1 MGLSADGT
9 RFLLYAKTQGVRFT
23 RTATLGR
30 QGLHLTAGELARG
43 LSDFG
48 YDASAAEGILG
59 GAGGFAEPLLKAL
72 GAEEVCS
79 FDASGFE
86 GATHVH
92 DFNRPVGAD
101 LRRRFTA
108 VIDGGTLEHVFDFPT
123 AVANCMEMLEVGGHF
138 LGSSPVNNFAGHGF
152 YQFSPELFFRVF
164 GARNGFRVVRMIV
177 YEGRPA
183 KTWFEVADPA
193 AVGERV
199 AFANSKPATLL
210 VLAEKLAAV
219 ELFSAPPQQSDYA
232 ASWSSEAKGEGAAA
246 VATDDRRADENLFL
260 RAALKLYGY
269 APEPVKNLYR
279 RLPISHRHGAFS
291 NSKYFRRMRVP

>member
-30 QGLHLTAGELARG
+30 QGLHLTADELGKNLR
-43 LSDFG
+43 DFG
-48 YDASAAEGILG
+48 HDASGAEGMLR
-59 GAGGFAEPLLKAL
+59 GAGGFAEPFLETL

-86 GATHVH
+86 GASYVH
-92 DFNRPVGAD
+92 DFNFPVGAG
-101 LRRRFTA
+101 LRGRFTA
-108 VIDGGTLEHVFDFPT
+108 VIDGGTLEHIFDFPT
-123 AVANCMEMLEVGGHF
+123 AVRNCMEMLEVGGHF
-138 LGSSPVNNFAGHGF
+138 LGSSPVNNFAGHGL

-164 GARNGFRVVRMIV
+164 SEPNGFRVRRMIV
-177 YEGRPA
+177 FEGRPA
-183 KTWFEVADPA
+183 KSWFEVADPA

-210 VLAEKLAAV
+210 VLAEKVAAV
-219 ELFSAPPQQSDYA
+219 EVFSSPPRQSDYTA
-232 ASWSSEAKGEGAAA
+232 LWNPGETTAAA
-246 VATDDRRADENLFL
+246 GPSAALRADENLFW
-260 RAALKLYGY
+260 RAARRLYGS
-269 APEPVKNLYR
+269 APEPFKNLYR
-279 RLPISHRHGAFS
+279 RLPLPHRHGAFS